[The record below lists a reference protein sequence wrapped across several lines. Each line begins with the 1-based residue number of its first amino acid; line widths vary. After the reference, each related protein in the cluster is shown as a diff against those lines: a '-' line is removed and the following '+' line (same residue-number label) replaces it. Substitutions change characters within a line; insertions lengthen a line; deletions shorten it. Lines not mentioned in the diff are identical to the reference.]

1 MKFFVNMIF
10 NNSDIDEFFMK
21 GELNA
26 NVSIVSYILQLLIF
40 FPILYVNIL
49 VICMT
54 QRESL
59 SISLELRWISFHC
72 IISSIWSLI
81 YTGMIKFAFPV
92 SSVVGDWFCETA
104 NVLMSAMLFQDLIA
118 TNTISIYRYMFIIY
132 REKYATSEKI
142 KKRVTWTIFLCTR
155 FMILIMTAKHI
166 IFNHKYLFSK
176 YWTSVC
182 NGDVVLNGVYNST
195 EIKYTDNVFHEYGEK
210 LSYVYS
216 TDSKSLV
223 TIFGDIDNK
232 FLTFTLQLFCYIVDL
247 LFVLTLGN
255 LTEAILYYK
264 ISKYW
269 KR

>member
-1 MKFFVNMIF
+1 MIY
-10 NNSDIDEFFMK
+10 NNSDIDEFFIK

-26 NVSIVSYILQLLIF
+26 NVSIVSYFLQWLIF
-40 FPILYVNIL
+40 FPTLYVNIL
-49 VICMT
+49 VIHMT
-54 QRESL
+54 KRESL

-72 IISSIWSLI
+72 IVSSIWSLG
-81 YTGMIKFAFPV
+81 YTGAIKFAFPV
-92 SSVVGDWFCETA
+92 SSLVGDWVCETA

-118 TNTISIYRYMFIIY
+118 TNSISIYRYMFIIY

-155 FMILIMTAKHI
+155 FMILVMTAKHI

-182 NGDVVLNGVYNST
+182 NGDVVNPDLNGFDNST
-195 EIKYTDNVFHEYGEK
+195 ENRYTDNVFHEYAEK
-210 LSYVYS
+210 LSYKHS

-247 LFVLTLGN
+247 LFALTLGN